1 MENPFKQLFEKQRLK
16 SLELRKKPYSNRIQ
30 QLTLLEKWI
39 FSNRRAIQEAIFKDF
54 GKSAEE
60 VDITEIYPV
69 LSELRKIKRNLKYW
83 VRPQQVANP
92 MTYWGT
98 QSQIYYEPKGTSLI
112 IAPWN
117 YPFQLS
123 IGPVLSSIA
132 AGNTIFLKPSEFTLH
147 TSALLSRMAAEV
159 FQPEYFTVVEGDY
172 KISGQLLELPFDHIF
187 FTGSPKVGKIVMEA
201 ASKNLTSVTLELGG
215 KSPAIVDETA
225 SISDTAEK
233 LAWGKWL
240 NAGQTCVAPDYVYCH
255 ASVYDKLL
263 QQLEVQVEKIYGN
276 RSKYTAIVSDRH
288 LSRLTAALQADIDLG
303 AKVIFGNTVADGKLS
318 PTVITQLPE
327 SSLFLEEEIFG
338 PILPVLKYEDLGNV
352 IAAIN
357 NQPKPLAFYHF
368 SGSKRKMKQTEQAVS
383 SGTMCFN
390 DCVIQFVHPEL
401 PIGGVNNSGIG
412 KAHGYHG
419 FIAFSNEKAIVRQ
432 RKGFTMAKT
441 LYPPFDFIKKITL
454 ELLLKYF

>member
-1 MENPFKQLFEKQRLK
+1 
-16 SLELRKKPYSNRIQ
+16 
-30 QLTLLEKWI
+30 
-39 FSNRRAIQEAIFKDF
+39 
-54 GKSAEE
+54 
-60 VDITEIYPV
+60 
-69 LSELRKIKRNLKYW
+69 
-83 VRPQQVANP
+83 